1 MIIWN
6 DLPLEIQ
13 NRMLEHQEKQG
24 HLKNPDVFKKEIG
37 AGLTKKGFVW
47 EHTIEGVD
55 FWFDILHHGK
65 FNIFYDLYPKK
76 NVSERIDEVLNKL
89 KKYEETNMG

>member
-1 MIIWN
+1 MITWN

-24 HLKNPDVFKKEIG
+24 YLKNPDVFKKETG

-47 EHTIEGVD
+47 GHTIEGHD

-65 FNIFYDLYPKK
+65 FNIFYKIYPKK
-76 NVSERIDEVLNKL
+76 DVSEKIDEVLNKL